1 MRTPECN
8 HQEPVG
14 PGYGERMAEAGPESR
29 GSLAAR
35 LRDRAP
41 ELRAAVATRVR
52 AFDDPAAVPD
62 PAYREGLEAALPAAV
77 EYSLAC
83 LEGGDG
89 RRPEVPVEVLAQA
102 RLDAR
107 DRVPLDT
114 ATRRYLAVNALFGDF
129 LAEEAERAGVPG
141 ATLRRLLAVQA
152 TRLDELLAAAGE
164 EHAREVRNRPATAA
178 ERRRECV
185 KRLLAGEL
193 VDRAEL
199 GYDLDGEHVAL
210 MAKGDAAK
218 GLLRELAARLDRR
231 LLAVRREEEPL
242 WAAWLGGR
250 RAMAT
255 EDVVRALGELPL
267 DGVVLT
273 LGEPAQGLEGWRFTH
288 AQAKAA
294 LPIADR
300 GGAAVVR
307 FVDVALEAA
316 IVRDELL
323 ATSLRRRYLEPL
335 EAARDGGV
343 QARRTLRTYFAAER
357 NVSATAAA
365 LGVDRRTVRNRL
377 AAIEELLGRPLNGSA
392 ADMEIALRVGD

>member
-1 MRTPECN
+1 M
-8 HQEPVG
+8 G
-14 PGYGERMAEAGPESR
+14 EAGLESR
-29 GSLAAR
+29 GLLAAR
-35 LRDRAP
+35 LRERSP
-41 ELRAAVATRVR
+41 ELRAAVAARVR

-77 EYSLAC
+77 EYAIAC
-83 LEGGDG
+83 LEAGDG

-107 DRVPLDT
+107 DHVPLDT
-114 ATRRYLAVNALFGDF
+114 ATRRYLAVSALVGDF
-129 LAEEAERAGVPG
+129 LAEEAERAEVSGT
-141 ATLRRLLAVQA
+141 TLRRLLATQA
-152 TRLDELLAAAGE
+152 TRLDGMLAAAGA
-164 EHAREVRNRPATAA
+164 EHAREVRNRPTTAA

-218 GLLRELAARLDRR
+218 ELLRELASRLDRR

-250 RAMAT
+250 RPMAT
-255 EDVVRALGELPL
+255 EEVVRALGEMALE
-267 DGVVLT
+267 GVVLT
-273 LGEPAQGLEGWRFTH
+273 LGEPAEGLEGWRFTH

-294 LPIADR
+294 LPIAD
-300 GGAAVVR
+300 GGAPPVVR
-307 FVDVALEAA
+307 FVDVAVEAA
-316 IVRDELL
+316 IVRDELI
-323 ATSLRRRYLEPL
+323 AISLRRRYLEPL
-335 EAARDGGV
+335 ESSRDGGEL
-343 QARRTLRTYFAAER
+343 ARRTLRTYFAAER

-392 ADMEIALRVGD
+392 ADMEIALRLGD

>member
-1 MRTPECN
+1 M
-8 HQEPVG
+8 G
-14 PGYGERMAEAGPESR
+14 EAGPESR
-29 GSLAAR
+29 GSLGASLRER
-35 LRDRAP
+35 LP

-77 EYSLAC
+77 EYAVDC
-83 LEGGDG
+83 LEAGDA

-107 DRVPLDT
+107 DRVPLDL
-114 ATRRYLAVNALFGDF
+114 APRRYLAVSAIFGDF
-129 LAEEAERAGVPG
+129 LAEEAERAGVGG
-141 ATLRRLLAVQA
+141 AALRGLLATQA
-152 TRLDELLAAAGE
+152 TRLDELLAAAGA
-164 EHAREVRNRPATAA
+164 EHAREVRNRPTTAA
-178 ERRRECV
+178 ERRRESV

-193 VDRAEL
+193 ADRTEL

-210 MAKGDAAK
+210 MARGDAAK
-218 GLLRELAARLDRR
+218 DLLRELAARLDRR

-250 RAMAT
+250 RPMAT
-255 EDVVRALGELPL
+255 EEVLRALGEMAL

-273 LGEPAQGLEGWRFTH
+273 VGEPAEGLEGWRFTH

-300 GGAAVVR
+300 GGRPVVR

-316 IVRDELL
+316 IVRDELI
-323 ATSLRRRYLEPL
+323 AMSLRRRYLEPL
-335 EAARDGGV
+335 ESARDGGEL
-343 QARRTLRTYFAAER
+343 ARRTLRTYFEAER

-392 ADMEIALRVGD
+392 ADMEIALRLGD

>member
-1 MRTPECN
+1 M
-8 HQEPVG
+8 G
-14 PGYGERMAEAGPESR
+14 AAGPESR
-29 GSLAAR
+29 GVLGAR
-35 LRDRAP
+35 LRERLP
-41 ELRAAVATRVR
+41 ELRAAVATRVH

-77 EYSLAC
+77 EYSIAC
-83 LEGGDG
+83 LEGGAG

-114 ATRRYLAVNALFGDF
+114 ATRRYLAVNALLGDF
-129 LAEEAERAGVPG
+129 LAEEAERADVPG
-141 ATLRRLLAVQA
+141 GELRGLLAVQA
-152 TRLDELLAAAGE
+152 TRLDEMLAAAGA
-164 EHAREVRNRPATAA
+164 EHAREVRNRPTTAA

-199 GYDLDGEHVAL
+199 GYELEAEHVAL

-231 LLAVRREEEPL
+231 LLAVRREEEPI

-250 RAMAT
+250 RPMAT
-255 EDVVRALGELPL
+255 EEVVMALAEMSI

-273 LGEPAQGLEGWRFTH
+273 VGEPADGLEGWRFTH

-300 GGAAVVR
+300 GTEPVVR

-316 IVRDELL
+316 VVRDELIAL
-323 ATSLRRRYLEPL
+323 SLRRRYLEPL
-335 EAARDGGV
+335 ESARDGGAV
-343 QARRTLRTYFAAER
+343 ARRTLRAYFAAER
-357 NVSATAAA
+357 NLSATAAA

-377 AAIEELLGRPLNGSA
+377 AAIEGLLGRPLNGST
-392 ADMEIALRVGD
+392 ADMEIALRLAD

>member
-1 MRTPECN
+1 M
-8 HQEPVG
+8 G
-14 PGYGERMAEAGPESR
+14 EAGPEIR
-29 GSLAAR
+29 GSLGASLRGR
-35 LRDRAP
+35 LP

-52 AFDDPAAVPD
+52 SFDDPAAVPD

-77 EYSLAC
+77 EYAIEC
-83 LEGGDG
+83 LEAGDG

-114 ATRRYLAVNALFGDF
+114 AARRYLAVNAILGDF
-129 LAEEAERAGVPG
+129 LAAEAERAGVSG
-141 ATLRRLLAVQA
+141 TTLRRLLATQA
-152 TRLDELLAAAGE
+152 TRLDEMLAAAGV
-164 EHAREVRNRPATAA
+164 EHAREVRNRPTSAA
-178 ERRRECV
+178 ERRRDSV

-193 VDRAEL
+193 GDRAEL

-210 MAKGDAAK
+210 MARGDAVK
-218 GLLRELAARLDRR
+218 ELLRELAARLDRR

-250 RAMAT
+250 RPVAT
-255 EDVVRALGELPL
+255 EEVIRALGDMPL

-273 LGEPAQGLEGWRFTH
+273 VGEPAEGLDGWRFTH

-300 GGAAVVR
+300 GGRPVVR

-316 IVRDELL
+316 IVRDELF
-323 ATSLRRRYLEPL
+323 ATSLRQRYLEPL
-335 EAARDGGV
+335 EAARDGGAV
-343 QARRTLRTYFAAER
+343 ARRTLRTYFEAER

-377 AAIEELLGRPLNGSA
+377 AAIEESLGHPLNGSGA
-392 ADMEIALRVGD
+392 ELEIALRLAD

>member
-1 MRTPECN
+1 M
-8 HQEPVG
+8 G
-14 PGYGERMAEAGPESR
+14 EAGPESR
-29 GSLAAR
+29 GMLGTR
-35 LRDRAP
+35 LRGRLP
-41 ELRAAVATRVR
+41 ELRAAVATRVH
-52 AFDDPAAVPD
+52 AFDDPGAVPD
-62 PAYREGLEAALPAAV
+62 PAYREGLDAALPAAV
-77 EYSLAC
+77 EYAIAC

-102 RLDAR
+102 RLDVR

-114 ATRRYLAVNALFGDF
+114 ATRRYLAVNAIVGDF
-129 LAEEAERAGVPG
+129 LAEEAERAGIST
-141 ATLRRLLAVQA
+141 AALRGLLAVQA
-152 TRLDELLAAAGE
+152 TRLDELLAAAGA
-164 EHAREVRNRPATAA
+164 EHAREVRNRPTTAA

-218 GLLRELAARLDRR
+218 ELLRELAARLDRR

-250 RAMAT
+250 RPMAT
-255 EDVVRALGELPL
+255 EEVLRALGGMPL
-267 DGVVLT
+267 YGVVLT
-273 LGEPAQGLEGWRFTH
+273 VGEPADGLEGWRFTH

-300 GGAAVVR
+300 GGRPVVR
-307 FVDVALEAA
+307 FIDVALEAA
-316 IVRDELL
+316 IVRDELI
-323 ATSLRRRYLEPL
+323 AMSLRRRYLEPL
-335 EAARDGGV
+335 EAARDGGEL
-343 QARRTLRTYFAAER
+343 ARRTLRAYFEAER

-377 AAIEELLGRPLNGSA
+377 AAVEEVLGRPLNGSA
-392 ADMEIALRVGD
+392 ADMEIALRLGD